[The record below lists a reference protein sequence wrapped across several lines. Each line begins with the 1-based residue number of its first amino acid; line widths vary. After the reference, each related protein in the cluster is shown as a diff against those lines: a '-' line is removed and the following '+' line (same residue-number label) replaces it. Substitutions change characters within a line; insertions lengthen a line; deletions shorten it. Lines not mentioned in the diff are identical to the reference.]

1 MVQRGLHRTNKQH
14 LCTNHHSQ
22 CDGFNNENTKQSVQL
37 RRRQKSKIN
46 VHNTVSNT
54 VFTISFILLC
64 MVGNPSN
71 VIASGNPIGLPDPKT
86 FVLKVE
92 VLAFKMVKE
101 YFSALIS
108 ILGVTN
114 AVKAIWGGK

>member
-1 MVQRGLHRTNKQH
+1 
-14 LCTNHHSQ
+14 
-22 CDGFNNENTKQSVQL
+22 
-37 RRRQKSKIN
+37 
-46 VHNTVSNT
+46 
-54 VFTISFILLC
+54 